1 MFAHAKAVTM
11 PATRTIALP
20 DSVRTNARN
29 GADRSRAHAVRPRH
43 RLTTAR
49 ESARSG
55 PEAAAD
61 SPPGA
66 GDALWPAGVS
76 LIPCTLSTHQKPQ
89 RPRRPLTPDDPS
101 GRASCRRLDV
111 RGVSLDR
118 LGRALRRCVV
128 LIVAGGRTASSDA
141 VVQDALR
148 TNRHLSAGDSRECP
162 SVKPSRRRTGQSGRR
177 RPSNTTPTGVDP

>member
-43 RLTTAR
+43 RLTPAR

-55 PEAAAD
+55 PEASAD

-66 GDALWPAGVS
+66 GDAPWPAGVS
-76 LIPCTLSTHQKPQ
+76 LIQAPLSTHQKPH
-89 RPRRPLTPDDPS
+89 RRRRPLTPDDPS
-101 GRASCRRLDV
+101 GRASWRRLDA

-118 LGRALRRCVV
+118 LGRALLRWVV

-141 VVQDALR
+141 R
-148 TNRHLSAGDSRECP
+148 R
-162 SVKPSRRRTGQSGRR
+162 RRRTR
-177 RPSNTTPTGVDP
+177 RPRGRPVNTRSWRPTWVEPPAAASTRQRAHRVRHSELGL

>member
-43 RLTTAR
+43 RLTPAR

-66 GDALWPAGVS
+66 GDAPWPAGVS
-76 LIPCTLSTHQKPQ
+76 LIPAPLSTHQKPQ
-89 RPRRPLTPDDPS
+89 RRRRPLTPDDPS
-101 GRASCRRLDV
+101 GRASWRRLDA

-128 LIVAGGRTASSDA
+128 HIVAGAGPRRRLGRT
-141 VVQDALR
+141 
-148 TNRHLSAGDSRECP
+148 
-162 SVKPSRRRTGQSGRR
+162 SRR
-177 RPSNTTPTGVDP
+177 GVAPAVGVLCPAQ